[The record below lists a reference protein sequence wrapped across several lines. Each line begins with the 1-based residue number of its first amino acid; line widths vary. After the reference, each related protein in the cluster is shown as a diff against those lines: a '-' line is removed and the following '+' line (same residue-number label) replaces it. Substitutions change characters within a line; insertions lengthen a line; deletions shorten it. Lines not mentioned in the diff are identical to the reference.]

1 MFSTV
6 AKMYI
11 IYIFV
16 DHTQHS
22 TILDI
27 LNKKKYLKDIS

>member
-11 IYIFV
+11 IYVFV
-16 DHTQHS
+16 DHIQHS

-27 LNKKKYLKDIS
+27 LNKKYLKDIS